1 MLSFTHEDQVKLFA
15 DFELKYF
22 PSRVIQIIKSII
34 YKKIS
39 KGSLRLKALIDGEI
53 WS

>member
-22 PSRVIQIIKSII
+22 PSRIIQLIKSII
-34 YKKIS
+34 YKKRFKRFS
-39 KGSLRLKALIDGEI
+39 KIKNIYRG
-53 WS
+53 